1 MVEKNLTLVPG
12 IPGMIS
18 TSIPSKTV
26 KKVLVGL
33 STAEHIRK
41 ADFLP
46 HFLGL
51 QKPDNTLIITV
62 HGQSPAQARNIIV
75 EQAMSN
81 DCTHILFLD
90 DDMICPADTL
100 MKLLSHDKDIVTGLY
115 LLRSF
120 PHFPALFDEAYD
132 NGKCK
137 FTFLDS
143 NVSGLVPAVNC
154 GLGCVL
160 ISVKVFEALEKPY
173 VRLGEIEKDGWCDDV
188 GFFNRCRAA
197 GFEIFCDTDATLGHI
212 TSVVMWPEKHGEAWF
227 TNYKHPNGNVVIPQN
242 IPTLEEVKNT
252 KIIENAILENTI
264 SDEKVLTPL

>member
-1 MVEKNLTLVPG
+1 MTG
-12 IPGMIS
+12 IDM
-18 TSIPSKTV
+18 TV
-26 KKVLVGL
+26 TEIRKKKVLVGL

-51 QKPDNTLIITV
+51 IKPDNTLIITV

-75 EQAMSN
+75 DQAISN

-90 DDMICPADTL
+90 DDMILPADTL
-100 MKLLSHDKDIVTGLY
+100 MKLLSHDKNIVTGLY

-120 PHFPALFDEAYD
+120 PHFPALFDEAYE

-137 FTFLDS
+137 FTFLDE
-143 NVSGLVPAVNC
+143 NVSGLVKGVNC

-160 ISVKVFEALEKPY
+160 ISINVFKALEKPY

-188 GFFNRCRAA
+188 GFFNRVRNA
-197 GFEIFCDTDATLGHI
+197 GFEIYCDTTATVGHI
-212 TSVVMWPEKHGEAWF
+212 TSVVMWPEKVGDQWF
-227 TNYKHPNGNVVIPQN
+227 TNYKHSNGNVHIPQN
-242 IPTLEEVKNT
+242 IPAPEAVYEA
-252 KIIENAILENTI
+252 KIVEKAVLENLET
-264 SDEKVLTPL
+264 VQA